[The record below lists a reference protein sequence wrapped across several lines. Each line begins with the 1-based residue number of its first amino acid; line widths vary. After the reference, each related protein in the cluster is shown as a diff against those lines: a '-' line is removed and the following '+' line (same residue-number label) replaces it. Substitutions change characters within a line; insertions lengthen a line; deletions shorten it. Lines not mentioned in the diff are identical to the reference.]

1 MFRSLLFIQAAKA
14 QPPAQATR
22 PPHTLKGR
30 ALPAG
35 APLILLSGGDK
46 SRRSAMS
53 RGLPS
58 MTALLGLLASRAT
71 RIGTRSPK
79 YSVDFGRISPEP
91 TVKAALVACLAS
103 WVSAAPA
110 PEGSSVVGSA
120 SLPIASSKVVSAKP
134 RSPGSTPAP
143 TNRAQRP
150 NFSRRSAPKCWTL
163 YRSKQVYRERS
174 SLRGFAANS
183 LMQWTSTP
191 RKAVCRW
198 KATFRAHSACRS

>member
-1 MFRSLLFIQAAKA
+1 
-14 QPPAQATR
+14 
-22 PPHTLKGR
+22 
-30 ALPAG
+30 
-35 APLILLSGGDK
+35 
-46 SRRSAMS
+46 MS

-58 MTALLGLLASRAT
+58 MTALLGLLAIAGYQNRDKIAEML
-71 RIGTRSPK
+71 GGLGQNKP
-79 YSVDFGRISPEP
+79 GAL

-120 SLPIASSKVVSAKP
+120 SLPIASSRAVRAQP

-143 TNRAQRP
+143 TNRARRT
-150 NFSRRSAPKCWTL
+150 NSSRRLAPRCWTL
-163 YRSKQVYRERS
+163 YRSKQVYREMS

-183 LMQWTSTP
+183 LTQWTSTR

-198 KATFRAHSACRS
+198 KAIFRAHSVMPKLDPCIH